1 MKEKVIYVLGWIA
14 VGLMFAALGLGMVIA
29 VAASSPMM

>member
-1 MKEKVIYVLGWIA
+1 MKQKIVNAIGWIA
-14 VGLMFAALGLGMVIA
+14 VIMMFAALGLGMVIA